1 MTEKA
6 AAEQVIREM
15 IATACPDASAGAI
28 TRAAASVVN
37 TGLEREPTLRD
48 TVKFNAALRAQ
59 LHGKSPTS
67 SRIMKRTAQTG
78 STTKVK
84 RRSEVV
90 SAARAKLSAEL
101 MRRYNAG
108 ESIRSLADAT
118 GRSYGFVYR
127 LLSQEGVLRRR
138 SGTLRRAADDRNESA
153 EDS

>member
-1 MTEKA
+1 
-6 AAEQVIREM
+6 
-15 IATACPDASAGAI
+15 
-28 TRAAASVVN
+28 
-37 TGLEREPTLRD
+37 
-48 TVKFNAALRAQ
+48 
-59 LHGKSPTS
+59 
-67 SRIMKRTAQTG
+67 MKRTAQTG